1 MKWYNNLEIGKKLL
15 YAFLFISLLMSATSF
30 YGIIQ
35 MNSLADSTTYLYEN
49 SVVSLRDLGL
59 ISSKFERVNAIMRD
73 EALTSDQSAIQGR
86 SRDWHDLEKEIGIL
100 LQEYEKSITTQEERD
115 IFTKFLPEKKEF
127 GEKLEE
133 FDNYAFSGNTAACL
147 DLLNNGMLKSRRE
160 YRKVLQSL
168 IDYNIKLADEV
179 KSQSNSSASSSII
192 ATSVLSVIAVIAAIL
207 LGTFIARNLKNS
219 VNKLLE
225 FARELQRGHVKV
237 RTNIDTEDE
246 IGKMASVL
254 DVFATQ
260 LEQFAGAMH
269 KIAIEGDV
277 SIRVPS
283 YDAEDMLAPALNSIG
298 ETLTGLINE
307 AEQLTK
313 SAVEGKLATR
323 GNAEK
328 FRGGFRD
335 IISGVNSTLDAVIKP
350 IDESAKVLAQM
361 ASGDLTVRM
370 NGDYK
375 GDFLLIKNSINEC
388 AASTEKAMME
398 VSGAVH
404 ATASAAGQIS
414 SSSEEMSSGSQEQ
427 SLQTTEIAG
436 AVEEMTK
443 TIYSTTEN
451 ILEAARLSRM
461 ASDSAVRGKEKV
473 SDTIKGMDRIVES
486 AEFTSSIITAL
497 TSKADQ
503 IGEITQVIED
513 IADQTNLLA
522 LNAAIEAARAGEQ
535 GRGFAVVADE
545 VRKLAERT
553 TKATKEIADT
563 IRAIQK
569 EVREADTSMK
579 GAGKAVDEGR
589 MLTNDVAAVLGD
601 ILKDTLKVTD
611 VVNQV
616 SAASEQQSATA
627 EQISKNIDG
636 ISSVTQESAAGISQI
651 ARAAEDLSRLTVNLE
666 EMVHRFRVSDKTGS
680 RQGVMPRSSDIPVPA
695 ETSAY

>member
-1 MKWYNNLEIGKKLL
+1 MRWYNNLEIGKKLI
-15 YAFLFISLLMSATSF
+15 YAFLLISLIMSATSLF
-30 YGIIQ
+30 GIIQ

-73 EALTSDQSAIQGR
+73 EALTNDQSAIQGR
-86 SRDWHDLEKEIGIL
+86 SKDWHDLEKEISKL
-100 LQEYEKSITTQEERD
+100 VQEYEKSITTQEERD
-115 IFTKFLPEKKEF
+115 IFARFLPAKTEF

-133 FDNYAFSGNTAACL
+133 FDSYAFSGNSAACL

-192 ATSVLSVIAVIAAIL
+192 ATSVFSVLAVIVAIL
-207 LGTFIARNLKNS
+207 LGAFIARNIKRS

-237 RTNIDTEDE
+237 RTNIESEDE
-246 IGKMASVL
+246 IGKMAAVL
-254 DVFATQ
+254 DEFATQ
-260 LEQFAGAMH
+260 LEQFAGAMY
-269 KIAIEGDV
+269 KIAVEGDT
-277 SIRVPS
+277 SIRVPL
-283 YDAEDMLAPALNSIG
+283 YDKEDMLAPALNAIG

-307 AEQLTK
+307 AEELTN
-313 SAVEGKLATR
+313 SAVQGKLATR

-350 IDESAKVLAQM
+350 IDESAKILSQM

-388 AASTEKAMME
+388 AASTEKAILE

-404 ATASAAGQIS
+404 ATASAASQIS

-427 SLQTTEIAG
+427 SLQTTEIAS

-451 ILEAARLSRM
+451 ILEAARLSKM
-461 ASDSAVRGKEKV
+461 ASDSAVRGKGKV
-473 SDTIKGMDRIVES
+473 TDTIKGMDRIVES
-486 AEFTSSIITAL
+486 AEFTGKIITAL

-579 GAGKAVDEGR
+579 GAGRAVDEGR
-589 MLTNDVAAVLGD
+589 LMTNDVASVLED
-601 ILKDTLKVTD
+601 ILKDTIKVTD
-611 VVNQV
+611 VVTQV
-616 SAASEQQSATA
+616 SAASEEQSATA

-651 ARAAEDLSRLTVNLE
+651 ARAAEDLSRLTVGLE
-666 EMVHRFRVSDKTGS
+666 EMVQRFRVSDKTGPHTEIA
-680 RQGVMPRSSDIPVPA
+680 PRTGNVSVAA
-695 ETSAY
+695 ENSAY